1 MKLRNHLTMQK
12 KIDFVQ
18 EVVNN
23 SLDGEPFYNPMKM
36 DIFFTIAV
44 CEFYSDYEITETDLE
59 NPAALYDKLTQNKK
73 LYPAIAEQVQDGEL
87 QYLRDMAKETIESI
101 HKYNN
106 SLLGIMKAVNM
117 NYKDMD
123 NELQNI
129 TNNLSNPENLTLL
142 KDVMTKLG

>member
-1 MKLRNHLTMQK
+1 MQK

-59 NPAALYDKLTQNKK
+59 DPAAL
-73 LYPAIAEQVQDGEL
+73 
-87 QYLRDMAKETIESI
+87 
-101 HKYNN
+101 
-106 SLLGIMKAVNM
+106 
-117 NYKDMD
+117 
-123 NELQNI
+123 
-129 TNNLSNPENLTLL
+129 
-142 KDVMTKLG
+142 

>member
-23 SLDGEPFYNPMKM
+23 SLDGSPFYNPMKM
-36 DIFFTIAV
+36 DIFFVIAV

-59 NPAALYDKLTQNKK
+59 NPATLYDKLMQDKK
-73 LYPAIAEQVQDGEL
+73 LYPAIAGQVQDGEL
-87 QYLRDMAKETIESI
+87 QYLREMAEETIESI

-106 SLLGIMKAVNM
+106 SLLGIMKAVSM

-129 TNNLSNPENLTLL
+129 TDNLSNPESLTLL

>member
-59 NPAALYDKLTQNKK
+59 NPVALYDKLTQNKK

-106 SLLGIMKAVNM
+106 SLLGIMKAVSM

-123 NELQNI
+123 NEVQNI

>member
-59 NPAALYDKLTQNKK
+59 DPAALQDKLTQNKK
-73 LYPAIAEQVQDGEL
+73 LYPAIAGQVQDGEL
-87 QYLRDMAKETIESI
+87 QYLRDMTKETIESI

-106 SLLGIMKAVNM
+106 SLLGIMKAVSM